1 MKKTILLFSALLLTA
16 QSFSQT
22 KNAAICFLYE
32 RRPEITFYGIN
43 PPRASEAPSIYF
55 NHGKTFNDSIL
66 FQSIKNKIAG
76 ILPQLGFILIN
87 EDSIIN
93 TTNYKNLAK
102 KNSVE
107 KTPNTLLAKGYAYP
121 ANFAL
126 LFTNAN
132 DPDIMIEAYGEYDL
146 NNETR
151 NDFKYNNA
159 MLTYLNYNM
168 TIVGFNPKK
177 KKVFVFKTKY
187 KHPDLIK
194 LKASNTSPWG
204 YEIDED
210 MSKKQNDCLIES
222 FKLIDNELPEQI
234 ERTTKFYLK

>member
-1 MKKTILLFSALLLTA
+1 MKKTILTYSAVLLA
-16 QSFSQT
+16 SISISQT
-22 KNAAICFLYE
+22 KNAAVGFLYE
-32 RRPEITFYGIN
+32 RRPEITFYGIK
-43 PPRASEAPSIYF
+43 PPRPSEAPAIYF

-76 ILPQLGFILIN
+76 LLPQLGFILIN

-93 TTNYKNLAK
+93 TKSYKDLAR

-107 KTPNTLLAKGYAYP
+107 KTPNDILAKGYAYP
-121 ANFAL
+121 ANFGL

-132 DPDIMIEAYGEYDL
+132 YPDIMIEAYGEYEL

-159 MLTYLNYNM
+159 MLSNLNYNM
-168 TIVGFNPKK
+168 TIVGYNPKK

-187 KHPDLIK
+187 KHPDFVK
-194 LKASNTSPWG
+194 LKASKTSPWG

-210 MSKKQNDCLIES
+210 LSKKENDCLIES
-222 FKLIDNELPEQI
+222 FKLIDIELPEQI
-234 ERTTKFYLK
+234 EKTVKFYSK